1 MPYSPSQQQRIRRSK
16 VLISLSPRIFHVPFH
31 RREVVVSL
39 PFRFVGHGG
48 FSRADFV
55 LFGFCMRLDPAAV
68 EVEDSD
74 EKEDPEDGD
83 EGEDQGRKGQCAVAV
98 EG

>member
-16 VLISLSPRIFHVPFH
+16 VLISLSPRIFHLPFH

-55 LFGFCMRLDPAAV
+55 LFGFRVGLDPGVV
-68 EVEDSD
+68 EVE
-74 EKEDPEDGD
+74 
-83 EGEDQGRKGQCAVAV
+83 
-98 EG
+98 